1 MEKYLLSKH
10 EAVLVIV
17 DIQERL
23 ASVVQKKDSVINNC
37 GRLIELAKLYNI
49 PIIVTEQYP
58 KGLGRTVGE
67 LKSVLPDL
75 NPIEKTNFNCCAE
88 SGFTDELDRL
98 SRKTVILTGM
108 ETHICV
114 LQTCIDLLM
123 KGYYVHLVSDA
134 VSSRTEDNWKIG
146 IEYMRAAG
154 AVISGTETVLFQLL
168 KAAGSDE
175 FKAIS
180 KLVK

>member
-146 IEYMRAAG
+146 IKYMRAAG